1 MIKNNN
7 YKAVLVYTGY
17 NENSVVHAESV
28 QASDVEVAMNLLLER
43 DKRNNEECFEEFQE
57 FEQYMNDFFG
67 HGRVINGVG
76 VSEAGEENCWIVLP
90 EGHKFYDLVSI
101 DSEEWSNEQWDQWL
115 EFMDKETQE

>member
-1 MIKNNN
+1 MIKNN

-17 NENSVVHAESV
+17 NENSIEKVELVE
-28 QASDVEVAMNLLLER
+28 ASDMHVVMNLLLER
-43 DKRNNEECFEEFQE
+43 DRQVNAECFEEFQE

-76 VSEAGEENCWIVLP
+76 ISEAGEENCWVVLP

-101 DSEEWSNEQWDQWL
+101 DCGEWSNEQWDQWL
-115 EFMDKETQE
+115 EFVDEETQE

>member
-1 MIKNNN
+1 MIKNN

-17 NENSVVHAESV
+17 NENSVEKTELVE
-28 QASDVEVAMNLLLER
+28 ASDMEVVMNLLLER
-43 DKRNNEECFEEFQE
+43 DRQANAECFEKFNE

-90 EGHKFYDLVSI
+90 EGHKFYDLDSI
-101 DSEEWSNEQWDQWL
+101 DLEEWSNEQWDQWL
-115 EFMDKETQE
+115 EFMDKVTQE

>member
-17 NENSVVHAESV
+17 NENSIEEVQLV
-28 QASDVEVAMNLLLER
+28 QAPDMEVVMNLCLER
-43 DKRNNEECFEEFQE
+43 DRRINAECFEEFDE
-57 FEQYMNDFFG
+57 FEQYMTDFFG

-101 DSEEWSNEQWDQWL
+101 ECEEWSNEQWDQWL
-115 EFMDKETQE
+115 EFVDKETQE